1 MKLSLRAA
9 ARVVAALSF
18 ASLAGASGERAA
30 AGGESKIVVV
40 DFQRAMLAT
49 EDGIRAQGTM
59 KKRFDKR
66 QQELDA
72 KQTDLARV
80 HEEIEKQARV
90 LSREAVQRRVEDW
103 QQQMVKLQT
112 VYLEYQKELQ
122 KMQGE
127 LIGPINRK
135 MMGVVGRLA
144 KKNGY
149 ELVLDKSSTP
159 YVRPDLDL
167 TDQVIQMY
175 NAGGD
180 AEAGAEEKKP
190 DGK

>member
-9 ARVVAALSF
+9 ARLVAALSF
-18 ASLAGASGERAA
+18 ATLAGASGERPA
-30 AGGESKIVVV
+30 AGAESKIVVV

-72 KQTDLARV
+72 KQTELARV
-80 HEEIEKQARV
+80 HEEIEKQARI

-122 KMQGE
+122 RIQGE

-180 AEAGAEEKKP
+180 TEAGAEEKKP

>member
-9 ARVVAALSF
+9 ARTAAALSV
-18 ASLAGASGERAA
+18 ASLAGAASERSSQGAEA
-30 AGGESKIVVV
+30 KIVVV

-49 EDGIRAQGTM
+49 EDGIRAQGSM

-66 QQELDA
+66 QQELDG
-72 KQTDLARV
+72 KQTELARV

-167 TDQVIQMY
+167 TEQVIQMY

-180 AEAGAEEKKP
+180 AEASAEEKKP
-190 DGK
+190 AP